1 MRSMQVDRWT
11 VARVQLLF
19 TCCSVINLSHYSLRS
34 WLTSLVLQATR
45 LRRDSMALTAL
56 AAGKKQQEVATNSYS
71 HQQIPQKKYQK
82 RSTKQNICSLLPI
95 WLHTTK
101 SIWHHGPMQGA
112 PLSLPDHVDHEV
124 SLNGHDLRKIKLNMV
139 TIFGHGSTTQLSAM
153 QLWPSEVDVYDKL

>member
-1 MRSMQVDRWT
+1 
-11 VARVQLLF
+11 
-19 TCCSVINLSHYSLRS
+19 
-34 WLTSLVLQATR
+34 
-45 LRRDSMALTAL
+45 MALTAL

-139 TIFGHGSTTQLSAM
+139 TIFKKCYAVKLADVWCELEKVTYLQLI
-153 QLWPSEVDVYDKL
+153 

>member
-71 HQQIPQKKYQK
+71 HQQIPQKKISK
-82 RSTKQNICSLLPI
+82 KINKAEHLLTPSNLAAQHLI
-95 WLHTTK
+95 LFGIMGPCRVRLCRFLIMLTTK
-101 SIWHHGPMQGA
+101 FH
-112 PLSLPDHVDHEV
+112 
-124 SLNGHDLRKIKLNMV
+124 
-139 TIFGHGSTTQLSAM
+139 
-153 QLWPSEVDVYDKL
+153 